1 METRSL
7 ILRHLLFN
15 KEGLTI
21 DELSTRLG
29 ISRSGV
35 QQHLSNLQKDRL
47 VREDSRRNPGTGG
60 RPSRVFTLTEDGRE
74 QFPRQYALLSTMLLK
89 GLKESVGEQTLLS
102 ILEGL
107 AEGLYNEHA
116 HLVEDAPTDVRIEKT
131 VDLMNELG
139 YEASALPDGS
149 GISAVNCV
157 FHQLA
162 SEVREVCHL
171 DIELL
176 SRLTNRSIQHTQ
188 CMVDG
193 DRACVFKVQSRKA

>member
-1 METRSL
+1 MESRSE
-7 ILRHLLFN
+7 ILRHLLFH

-21 DELSTRLG
+21 DELSSLLG

-74 QFPRQYALLSTMLLK
+74 HFPRQYALFSVMLLK
-89 GLKESVGEQTLLS
+89 GLKESVGKQQLLS
-102 ILEGL
+102 VLEGV
-107 AEGLYNEHA
+107 AQALYKENA
-116 HLVEDAPTDVRIEKT
+116 HRVDDEPTDIRIEKT
-131 VDLMNELG
+131 AELMNELG
-139 YEASALPDGS
+139 YEASVLPDGS

-157 FHQLA
+157 YHQLA
-162 SEVREVCHL
+162 SEMREVCHL

-176 SRLTNRSIQHTQ
+176 SRLTNQSIDHTQ

-193 DRACVFKVQSRKA
+193 DHACVFKMKPQG